1 VKTLLVLSGYV
12 VYGKINKNGWLLEK
26 IVRRVPILTIYPI
39 LYWIYYSNVAGIDGG
54 DKLDVPL
61 FTWMNYNMATGF
73 IGLVLWYVWL
83 LILCYCV
90 LWLFEKY
97 SPKIKLPYLLKFGL
111 FVFGIIWIPYDYFG
125 VGFLRWYGLF
135 LFLGYALKYI
145 VDNYPKLIKTG
156 SKLVYVC
163 LLLFPMSVY
172 IERGVINYQGLW
184 VGGGYI
190 NILNALQA
198 GEIKYVF
205 VYLFATIT
213 GIGFFYLLAKHLSRI
228 KYISSILIYIGGA
241 TIGILLIHKPLL
253 VLTLFH
259 NIYLDS
265 LFALLVSMGIY
276 IILKRVNI
284 LNYLLFG
291 GTKIPIT
298 LSNKLGGWYEKA
310 QA

>member
-1 VKTLLVLSGYV
+1 
-12 VYGKINKNGWLLEK
+12 
-26 IVRRVPILTIYPI
+26 
-39 LYWIYYSNVAGIDGG
+39 
-54 DKLDVPL
+54 
-61 FTWMNYNMATGF
+61 
-73 IGLVLWYVWL
+73 
-83 LILCYCV
+83 
-90 LWLFEKY
+90 
-97 SPKIKLPYLLKFGL
+97 
-111 FVFGIIWIPYDYFG
+111 
-125 VGFLRWYGLF
+125 LF

-163 LLLFPMSVY
+163 LLLFPLSVY